1 GCAPARTRMAKPKKP
16 TTVTLAIAEH
26 NSLGQVQGPTPVEI
40 PASYQRAEDLICV
53 HRKHG
58 YANVWT
64 ATHVPTGMSAGD
76 GFTTKRDAQEYA
88 RAALELPFPWAWG
101 TFGSAQERP
110 AGLREAL
117 LELRAKWSAIGV

>member
-1 GCAPARTRMAKPKKP
+1 MAKVKAKKP
-16 TTVTLAIAEH
+16 TSVTLAIAQRG
-26 NSLGQVQGPTPVEI
+26 LGQVSGPTPVDAL
-40 PASYQRAEDLICV
+40 ASYQRAEDLICV
-53 HRKHG
+53 HRKHS
-58 YANVWT
+58 YANAWT

-76 GFTTKRDAQEYA
+76 GFTTKRDAQEFA
-88 RAALELPFPWAWG
+88 RAALELPFPWDWG